1 MKTFKAFIAEAKMTD
16 KAHISNY
23 TDLSRPLS
31 RILHQHHEAGTE
43 PPRQIE
49 HDGQHFDLDALDKIT
64 HKSKLAK
71 NTEVYSGIRHDPRDH
86 MDADGH
92 LHLPAYTSTS
102 DHYTVGKKF
111 AVKQARRRDTDSGL
125 ADGHLLHIQLKKGH
139 HAVSL
144 ASKSTYGDERERL
157 LPRNTKLK
165 VHPEPDTQTDTDGR
179 KIHVWSAH
187 VVSQE

>member
-1 MKTFKAFIAEAKMTD
+1 MKSFKTFIAEAKVTD
-16 KAHISNY
+16 KAHIQNY

-31 RILHQHHEAGTE
+31 RILHQHHEAGTQ

-49 HDGQHFDLDALDKIT
+49 HDGQHFDLDALDRIT
-64 HKSKLAK
+64 TKSKLASK
-71 NTEVYSGIRHDPRDH
+71 TTVYSGIRHDPRKH
-86 MDADGH
+86 MDSEGH

-102 DHYTVGKKF
+102 EKWGIGHQF
-111 AVKQARRRDTDSGL
+111 AMKQARRND
-125 ADGHLLHIQLKKGH
+125 ADGRLGDSHMLRINLQKGQ

-144 ASKSTYGDERERL
+144 ANKSTYKNEGERL

-165 VHPEPDTQTDTDGR
+165 VHPVPETSTDSEGR
-179 KIHVWSAH
+179 NHHVWDAH